1 VTCYSNQ
8 FLANLAQ
15 AVGEALGHLV
25 RAESVLRTETL
36 KPQRAPKKAVRSG
49 TATGSYWRGGVGQ
62 TKSGVRRTLGK
73 AKAKA
78 KAKATAKAKAQDR
91 LQAKA
96 WVVGSLASAAL
107 HRAACLGKT

>member
-1 VTCYSNQ
+1 MTCYSNQ

-36 KPQRAPKKAVRSG
+36 KPQRAPKKAVRRG
-49 TATGSYWRGGVGQ
+49 KATGSWRGGVGQ
-62 TKSGVRRTLGK
+62 KKSGVRRTLGK